1 MFDNQMC
8 VKIGDFGEAK
18 PYQSF
23 LEKMVALQE
32 QVEDNQGVD
41 FVNIGNAYDQN
52 QQDDDDFE
60 QDEDE
65 LFSGLAG
72 DDDDEE
78 EENK

>member
-32 QVEDNQGVD
+32 QVEDDQGGD
-41 FVNIGNAYDQN
+41 FVNIGNAYEKLDETGLSTVSDLIREIK
-52 QQDDDDFE
+52 DDAYD
-60 QDEDE
+60 
-65 LFSGLAG
+65 
-72 DDDDEE
+72 
-78 EENK
+78 